1 MRTTKI
7 ALILG
12 ILLILIALP
21 TAAFAQSGGN
31 GDQVIFGGSYT
42 LESGESLNGDLVVF
56 GGNVE
61 LETDSRVDG
70 DILIF
75 GGTITVDGEIDG
87 DLIVIGG
94 SVDLEENAVLH
105 RDLITPGGSV
115 YRAEGA
121 QIFGQVITETNI
133 PVDITIPRIFT
144 EEFPR
149 DIPQPVVPTPRVYV
163 SGNPFWGVIWF
174 FFRTLAFAAL
184 AVLVIMFAPKQA
196 ERAANTVLAQ
206 PILSGGL
213 GILTIIVAIPLLV
226 ILMIT
231 IILIP
236 VSLLGLLL
244 LAVAG
249 LFGWITLGM
258 EVGQRLSQLFNSE
271 WPAAVAAGVGTFAL
285 TMVTFGI
292 GEIPCIGWVA
302 PFLVTSVGLGAVI
315 LTRFGTQT
323 YPPED
328 MLPVPVGAPI
338 PDPSPPEVID
348 AILAD
353 EDEEA
358 PEEVE

>member
-21 TAAFAQSGGN
+21 ATAFAQSGGN

-42 LESGESLNGDLVVF
+42 LESGETLNGDLVVF

-133 PVDITIPRIFT
+133 PVDITIPRIFS
-144 EEFPR
+144 EEFPQNF
-149 DIPQPVVPTPRVYV
+149 PQQVPSPRVYV
-163 SGNPFWGVIWF
+163 SSNPFWGVIWF
-174 FFRTLAFAAL
+174 FFRTVAFAAL

-196 ERAANTVLAQ
+196 EEAANTVLAQ

-226 ILMIT
+226 VLMIT

-236 VSLLGLLL
+236 ISLLGLLI
-244 LAVAG
+244 LAIAG
-249 LFGWITLGM
+249 LFGWITLGL
-258 EVGQRLSQLFNSE
+258 EIGQRLSQLVNSE
-271 WPAAVAAGVGTFAL
+271 WPAAVAAGVGTFVL
-285 TMVTFGI
+285 TIVAFGI
-292 GEIPCIGWVA
+292 GEIPCVGWVA

-323 YPPED
+323 YPPD
-328 MLPVPVGAPI
+328 DLVPVPVSAPI
-338 PDPSPPEVID
+338 PDPSPPEIID

-353 EDEEA
+353 EEDETS
-358 PEEVE
+358 EESE

>member
-1 MRTTKI
+1 MRVSKFI
-7 ALILG
+7 LLLG
-12 ILLILIALP
+12 ILVVLVGLP
-21 TAAFAQSGGN
+21 TAAFAQGVDH

-42 LESGESLNGDLVVF
+42 LEADETLNGDLVVF

-61 LETDSRVDG
+61 LETDFIVYG

-105 RDLITPGGSV
+105 QDLITPGGSV
-115 YRAEGA
+115 SRAEGA

-133 PVDITIPRIFT
+133 PVDITIPRIFSGDFPT
-144 EEFPR
+144 E
-149 DIPQPVVPTPRVYV
+149 IPSPPVIVR
-163 SGNPFWGVIWF
+163 SNPFWGVIWF

-184 AVLVIMFAPKQA
+184 AVLVVMFVPKQA
-196 ERAANTVLAQ
+196 DRASDTVLAQ

-213 GILTIIVAIPLLV
+213 GILTIVVAIPLLV

-249 LFGWITLGM
+249 LFGWITLGL
-258 EVGQRLSQLFNSE
+258 EIGQRLSQLFNSE
-271 WPAAVAAGVGTFAL
+271 WPAAVAAGVGTFVL
-285 TMVTFGI
+285 TIVSFGI
-292 GEIPCIGWVA
+292 GEIPCIGWIA

-315 LTRFGTQT
+315 LTRFGTQE
-323 YPPED
+323 YPPDEF
-328 MLPVPVGAPI
+328 LPVRVNEPLPE
-338 PDPSPPEVID
+338 PSPPEVID

-353 EDEEA
+353 EDEEDLEA
-358 PEEVE
+358 A